1 MKWILPFPLVLPWK
15 TAGYFK
21 LIHTMTDPLVVLSN
35 HRPNSYD
42 LLLLD
47 IKMPAMNGFE
57 LYDKM
62 KRIDNK
68 VKVCFIS
75 AYDVEYAALG
85 EQFPSLERDGIIPNK
100 IIRKPIEVSN
110 SLQE

>member
-1 MKWILPFPLVLPWK
+1 
-15 TAGYFK
+15 
-21 LIHTMTDPLVVLSN
+21 
-35 HRPNSYD
+35 
-42 LLLLD
+42 
-47 IKMPAMNGFE
+47 MPTMNGFE

-85 EQFPSLERDGIIPNK
+85 EQFPSLERDGNYSK
-100 IIRKPIEVSN
+100 
-110 SLQE
+110 

>member
-1 MKWILPFPLVLPWK
+1 
-15 TAGYFK
+15 
-21 LIHTMTDPLVVLSN
+21 
-35 HRPNSYD
+35 
-42 LLLLD
+42 
-47 IKMPAMNGFE
+47 MPTMNGFE